1 MRKKKRMRMKRE
13 RDRVRLRM
21 RGCDRER
28 EQLISNV
35 RKIERKRESKA
46 WAKKEKENKMK
57 EHSLQ
62 TLQDTVFFFS
72 GGEEFERNPGAEK
85 AEIS

>member
-1 MRKKKRMRMKRE
+1 
-13 RDRVRLRM
+13 M

-57 EHSLQ
+57 EPSLQ
-62 TLQDTVFFFS
+62 TLQDNTPSFS
-72 GGEEFERNPGAEK
+72 SLGERSLN
-85 AEIS
+85 EILPLKKLR

>member
-1 MRKKKRMRMKRE
+1 MRKRYR
-13 RDRVRLRM
+13 
-21 RGCDRER
+21 
-28 EQLISNV
+28 Q
-35 RKIERKRESKA
+35 RESKA

-57 EHSLQ
+57 EPSQQ